1 MPSNKQ
7 VTGMRGVYLV
17 AAELSKRGFIASPTS
32 RSARAADILATDAEC
47 KRAFSVQVKTK
58 STRASYWLL
67 HRDDKRFVSD
77 SHIYVFVSIN
87 KEGVPIEFFIIP
99 SKVVA
104 KKAYAER
111 FGKDVWYS
119 FTVEDAKPYHDRW
132 EIFKGS

>member
-1 MPSNKQ
+1 
-7 VTGMRGVYLV
+7 MRGVYLV
-17 AAELSKRGFIASPTS
+17 AAELSKHGFIASPTS
-32 RSARAADILATDAEC
+32 RGARAADILATDAEC

-67 HRDDKRFVSD
+67 NRDDKRFVSD
-77 SHIYVFVSIN
+77 SHIYVFVSI
-87 KEGVPIEFFIIP
+87 KEEGVAAEFFIIP

-111 FGKDVWYS
+111 FGQNIWYS
-119 FTVEDAKPYHDRW
+119 FTVQDAKPYLGRW